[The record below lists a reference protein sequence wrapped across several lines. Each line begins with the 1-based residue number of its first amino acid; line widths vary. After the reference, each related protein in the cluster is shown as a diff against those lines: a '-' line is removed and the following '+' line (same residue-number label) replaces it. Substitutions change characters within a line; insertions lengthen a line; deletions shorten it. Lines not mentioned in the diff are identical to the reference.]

1 MVPRLLAGVLAH
13 GTKSALVVGP
23 RQTGKSTLFASLA
36 PDLNIDLANESTYRD
51 FVSRPE
57 ELEARIAAVHP
68 ASVFIDEVQRIPSL
82 LNTVQSLIDRT
93 KRRGERTTRF
103 WLTGS
108 SARKL
113 RRGQANLLPGRLF
126 TYGLGP
132 LCAAELEYKVD
143 THLALS
149 VGTLPEPYLEHPTG
163 DKHKL
168 LRSYAGSYL
177 REEIQAEALTRNLE
191 SFSRFLDVAA
201 QSASQSLDFS
211 KLATRAS
218 VSRRSAMRYFE
229 ILEDTLIARRV
240 DPVPD
245 LDADVVRHP
254 KLYFF
259 DPGVLNGLLGNFTAS
274 PDRLGMLFEHL
285 FVSQVWASAAAR
297 DKDVRVSTFRTRG
310 GLEIDFVI
318 DLDGARWLVE
328 TKASSRTHASDA
340 SALVRAAD
348 TYFAKKARRLVV
360 HSGETAR
367 VYDDVPH
374 LPWQAALREMSL

>member
-1 MVPRLLAGVLAH
+1 MVPRLLAAVLERAA
-13 GTKSALVVGP
+13 KSALVVGP
-23 RQTGKSTLFASLA
+23 RQTGKSTLFASLE
-36 PDLNIDLANESTYRD
+36 PELSIDLADEATYRD
-51 FVSRPE
+51 FVSHPE
-57 ELEARIAAVHP
+57 ELTARVAASRP
-68 ASVFIDEVQRIPSL
+68 TSVFIDEVQRIPSL
-82 LNTVQSLIDRT
+82 LNTVQSLIDRS
-93 KRRGERTTRF
+93 KRRGERATRF

-126 TYGLGP
+126 TYALGP
-132 LCAAELEYKVD
+132 LCAAELDYRVD
-143 THLALS
+143 TNLALS
-149 VGTLPEPYLEHPTG
+149 VGTLPEPYLEHAPS

-201 QSASQSLDFS
+201 QSASQSLDYS

-218 VSRRSAMRYFE
+218 VARRSAMRYFE

-245 LDADVVRHP
+245 LAADVVKHP
-254 KLYFF
+254 KFYFF

-274 PDRLGMLFEHL
+274 PDRVGMLFEHL
-285 FVSQVWASAAAR
+285 FVTQVWASAAAH

-310 GLEIDFVI
+310 GLEIDFVV
-318 DLDGARWLVE
+318 DLGGDRWLVE
-328 TKASSRTHASDA
+328 VKASARTHQADGA
-340 SALVRAAD
+340 ALGRAAD
-348 TYFAKKARRLVV
+348 TYFRRRDRRLVV
-360 HSGETAR
+360 HTGEVAR
-367 VYDDVPH
+367 VIEGIPH
-374 LPWQAALREMSL
+374 LPWQAALREMGL